1 MAAMRKINILFL
13 LGFSVLLG
21 GASVALADES
31 GSSPLDGNE
40 PRAALA
46 TAQKP
51 LGIEA
56 AKGERLAAAVGHYA
70 RARSLILAAIR
81 EFDSGKRLATP
92 DVLLDSAEWRSSLI
106 DRATELEKVLDPQP
120 RLTNGG
126 VRYQPD
132 TRLLGEANR

>member
-1 MAAMRKINILFL
+1 MRSFNILFL
-13 LGFSVLLG
+13 MAFSFTMGLVT
-21 GASVALADES
+21 AAHADEP
-31 GSSPLDGNE
+31 GGSPLDGNG

-46 TAQKP
+46 PAERP

-81 EFDSGKRLATP
+81 EFDSGKKLATP
-92 DVLLDSAEWRSSLI
+92 DVLIDSAEWRSSLI

-120 RLTNGG
+120 RITQGG
-126 VRYQPD
+126 VRFQPD

>member
-1 MAAMRKINILFL
+1 MRTRIPLILIAFI
-13 LGFSVLLG
+13 GFIAGRS
-21 GASVALADES
+21 SALAD
-31 GSSPLDGNE
+31 GYGGSPLEGTE

-46 TAQKP
+46 PAEKP
-51 LGIEA
+51 IGIEV

-70 RARSLILAAIR
+70 RARSLLLAAIR
-81 EFDSGKRLATP
+81 EFDSGKKLATP

-120 RLTNGG
+120 RVTSGG

-132 TRLLGEANR
+132 TRLLGEAGR

>member
-1 MAAMRKINILFL
+1 MLFFIVFSAVFGVAPMAQAD
-13 LGFSVLLG
+13 GLG
-21 GASVALADES
+21 G
-31 GSSPLDGNE
+31 SPMDGE
-40 PRAALA
+40 GPRAALA
-46 TAQKP
+46 PAERP

-120 RLTNGG
+120 RITNGG